1 MVATEAK
8 VEDTSTQMH
17 DWFEENNESKEEP
30 PRGGGGSAALIH
42 LFSPCS
48 LDEVRPRRAD
58 SLNIMCCSG
67 EKRRQ
72 ETADGGSHSPTPQ
85 QEGDPQDLLLCG
97 CNWM

>member
-1 MVATEAK
+1 MVATEPK

-30 PRGGGGSAALIH
+30 PAEEVDVPHSSI
-42 LFSPCS
+42 FFPFS
-48 LDEVRPRRAD
+48 LDEVRPRQAD
-58 SLNIMCCSG
+58 SLKIRCCSG

-85 QEGDPQDLLLCG
+85 QEGDPQELLLCG